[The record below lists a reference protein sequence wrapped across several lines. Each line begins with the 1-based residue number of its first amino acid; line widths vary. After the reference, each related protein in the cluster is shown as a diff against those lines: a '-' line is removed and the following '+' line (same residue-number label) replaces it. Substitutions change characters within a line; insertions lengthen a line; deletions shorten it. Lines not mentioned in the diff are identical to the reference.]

1 MTPIDRFHTDN
12 RPIRITKRLQ
22 LLVEGNDQRNF
33 AEALLSQIGRNDIEV
48 QNFGGVTQL
57 GDFLAALQGSA
68 SFEIVEAIG
77 ILRDA
82 ERGVAAAFQSVQDS
96 LKTAALPVPNELGS
110 RAAGAP
116 GVTVFI
122 LGGDGGMLETLL
134 NRTVADEPE
143 QRCVEEFLRCV
154 EKERGEAVRNPHK
167 SRAHAWIATQD
178 RPEVS
183 VGVAA
188 KRKYWALDHP
198 ILDDFRAFLR
208 SL

>member
-1 MTPIDRFHTDN
+1 MTPSDRFDGAAG
-12 RPIRITKRLQ
+12 PVRITKRLQ

-33 AEALLSQIGRNDIEV
+33 AEALLSRIGRSDIEV
-48 QNFGGVTQL
+48 QNFGGITQL

-68 SFEIVEAIG
+68 SFETVDGIG

-82 ERGVAAAFQSVQDS
+82 EGKSADAFRSVQGA
-96 LKTAALPVPNELGS
+96 LAKAALPVPDELGC
-110 RAAGAP
+110 RVAGAP
-116 GVTVFI
+116 DVTVFI

-134 NRTVADEPE
+134 NRTVEEEPE

-154 EKERGEAVRNPHK
+154 EEERGRAVRNPHK
-167 SRAHAWIATQD
+167 SRAHAWIATRD
-178 RPEVS
+178 HPEVS

-188 KRKYWALDHP
+188 QKNYWPLEHRALDD
-198 ILDDFRAFLR
+198 LRAFLR